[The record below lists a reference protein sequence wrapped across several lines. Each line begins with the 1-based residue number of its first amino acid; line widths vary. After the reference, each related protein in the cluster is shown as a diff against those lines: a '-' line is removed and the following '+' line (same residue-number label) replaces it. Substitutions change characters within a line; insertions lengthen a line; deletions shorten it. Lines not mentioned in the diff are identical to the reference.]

1 MNKVYV
7 IGIGYKPL
15 DRRAR
20 EALLASERILASK
33 RLFEVFQ
40 GYEEFGAVRE
50 KIAVINSIEETIG
63 HIRDALGAAQP
74 GSLTLLASGDPLFS
88 GIGRRAVNEFG
99 KDAVEILP
107 ELSSI
112 QMAFARVK
120 EPWDDAFL
128 LSLHGGPDP
137 VKRRRLPY
145 TLQEIPLL
153 LQQHPLLAV
162 LTDKENNPAEI
173 AKVIAA
179 SPLTADS
186 PPVMYVCERLGYAE
200 ERITEG
206 RPEAVAGM
214 RFADPNVVIIKSA
227 AGVRKNGAPGE
238 AAASSP
244 LPAAP
249 RLGLTEEEVR
259 HSRGL
264 ITKDEIRAV
273 SLHKLRLPLEGVLW
287 DIGAGSGSVSVEA
300 ARLCRGLKVFA
311 VEKNPE
317 QVANIRW
324 NKVRFDVPNVG
335 IVEGLAPDA
344 LRDLPA
350 PDRVFIG
357 GSSGRMEEILSL
369 VRERMPSGVV
379 VINAATFET
388 LEAARTALAK
398 TGFGVEIAQVAV
410 SRARAI
416 GEGSYLS
423 ALNPLF
429 IIKGTTGRVREGQTY
444 QKDIARENN
453 KIASGNDPSQ

>member
-1 MNKVYV
+1 MSKVYV

-15 DRRAR
+15 DRKAR
-20 EALLASERILASK
+20 EALHASGVILASK
-33 RLFEVFQ
+33 RLFEVFRK
-40 GYEEFGAVRE
+40 YEEFGTVQEKVR
-50 KIAVINSIEETIG
+50 VINSIEETLG
-63 HIRDALGAAQP
+63 FIRDSLDAPQP
-74 GSLTLLASGDPLFS
+74 GSLSLLASGDPLFS

-128 LSLHGGPDP
+128 MSLHGGPDP

-145 TLQEIPLL
+145 TLREIPFL
-153 LQQHPLLAV
+153 LQEHPLLAV
-162 LTDKENNPAEI
+162 LTDRENNPAEI
-173 AKVIAA
+173 AKAIAA
-179 SPLTADS
+179 SPLTADR
-186 PPVMYVCERLGYAE
+186 PPLMYICERLGYEE
-200 ERITEG
+200 ERVTEG
-206 RPEAVAGM
+206 MPDAVAGM
-214 RFADPNVVIIKSA
+214 SFSDPNVVIIKNTP
-227 AGVRKNGAPGE
+227 VERKDGAPGE
-238 AAASSP
+238 AAASSL
-244 LPAAP
+244 LPVAP
-249 RLGLTEEEVR
+249 RLGLTEEEIR

-264 ITKDEIRAV
+264 ITKDEVRAV
-273 SLHKLRLPLEGVLW
+273 TLHKLRLPLEGVFW

-317 QVANIRW
+317 QLDNIRQ

-335 IVEGLAPDA
+335 IVEGFAPDA
-344 LRDLPA
+344 LRHLPA

-357 GSSGRMEEILSL
+357 GSSGRMEEILSIIA
-369 VRERMPSGVV
+369 EKMPSGIV

-398 TGFGVEIAQVAV
+398 AGFAVEIAQVSV
-410 SRARAI
+410 SRMRAI

-429 IIKGTTGRVREGQTY
+429 IIRGTTGGEG
-444 QKDIARENN
+444 
-453 KIASGNDPSQ
+453 